1 MSEDEDR
8 GRVDEVVVGW
18 RMKDRYRFRNP
29 DLVAI
34 RYSTDCREVFD
45 LHEAICDL
53 IDEERQN
60 RVSVS
65 LLTLAT
71 MIHDF
76 PSAGEWETKRIA
88 VIEQLR
94 ERGLVEFEGPVTLA
108 DELVIRLPDRVYR
121 RWHEAG
127 KKQAANE
134 RPRDPVTKR
143 FVPKSPA
150 PTPSSP
156 VAPHGVPDGSPVGPS
171 KTKAKTEPKESAPD
185 GAPRAHEAEAEV
197 VELPPNPR
205 TAAATIRRAQSQLG
219 DLTFHVQQLL
229 ARRNATSERML
240 TPTDELKAVWQ
251 PAAELFADHGR
262 EQLREALGIAARENA
277 VSMKFV
283 RSVCRR
289 LRDAEQRAT
298 ANDPDRASSDWAGF
312 TGERATVAPIEEHA

>member
-1 MSEDEDR
+1 MSEDEGTHRDT
-8 GRVDEVVVGW
+8 EVVVGW

-60 RVSVS
+60 RIRVS

-94 ERGLVEFEGPVTLA
+94 ERGLIEFQGAVTLA
-108 DELVIRLPDRVYR
+108 DELVISLPDRVWR
-121 RWHEAG
+121 RWHEDG
-127 KKQAANE
+127 KKQAAND
-134 RPRDPVTKR
+134 RPRDPITQR
-143 FVPKSPA
+143 FLPKSPA
-150 PTPSSP
+150 SAPSSP
-156 VAPHGVPDGSPVGPS
+156 VAPQRRPKGSPVAPS
-171 KTKAKTEPKESAPD
+171 KTKAKTKPKESAPI
-185 GAPRAHEAEAEV
+185 GAPRAHEAEV
-197 VELPPNPR
+197 VELPPNPKS
-205 TAAATIRRAQSQLG
+205 AAGTIRRAQSQLG

-229 ARRNATSERML
+229 SRRNAASDHPL
-240 TPTDELKAVWQ
+240 AATDELKAVWL

-289 LRDAEQRAT
+289 LRDTEQRNA

>member
-1 MSEDEDR
+1 MSEDEGTTR
-8 GRVDEVVVGW
+8 AVDEVVVGW

-34 RYSTDCREVFD
+34 RYATECRAVFD

-76 PSAGEWETKRIA
+76 PRAGEWERQRIA
-88 VIEQLR
+88 VLEQLR
-94 ERGLVEFEGPVTLA
+94 ERGLIEFQGVVTLA
-108 DELVIRLPDRVYR
+108 DELVISLPDRVWR
-121 RWHEAG
+121 RWHEDG

-134 RPRDPVTKR
+134 RPRDPVTQR
-143 FVPKSPA
+143 FLPKTPA

-156 VAPHGVPDGSPVGPS
+156 VAPRGTPDGSPVAPS
-171 KTKAKTEPKESAPD
+171 KTKAKTEPKESAPV
-185 GAPRAHEAEAEV
+185 GAPRAHEAEV

-205 TAAATIRRAQSQLG
+205 TVAGTIRRAQSQLG
-219 DLTFHVQQLL
+219 DLTFYVQELL
-229 ARRNATSERML
+229 GRRNASSDHML
-240 TPTDELKAVWQ
+240 SPSAELKEVWA

-262 EQLREALGIAARENA
+262 ERLREAFGIAAKESA

-289 LRDAEQRAT
+289 LADADQRTRAI
-298 ANDPDRASSDWAGF
+298 DPDRSSSDWAGF
-312 TGERATVAPIEEHA
+312 TGERATVTPIEERA

>member
-1 MSEDEDR
+1 MSEDEGTHRD
-8 GRVDEVVVGW
+8 DEAVIGW

-34 RYSTDCREVFD
+34 RYATECREVFD

-60 RVSVS
+60 RICVS

-76 PSAGEWETKRIA
+76 PRAGEWETQRVA
-88 VIEQLR
+88 ALEQLR
-94 ERGLVEFEGPVTLA
+94 ERGLIEFQGAVTLA
-108 DELVIRLPDRVYR
+108 DELVISLPDRVWR
-121 RWHEAG
+121 RWHEDG
-127 KKQAANE
+127 KKQAAND
-134 RPRDPVTKR
+134 RPRDPVTQR
-143 FVPKSPA
+143 FLPKTPA
-150 PTPSSP
+150 PAPSSP
-156 VAPHGVPDGSPVGPS
+156 VAPRRLPDGSPVAPS
-171 KTKAKTEPKESAPD
+171 KTKAKTEPKESAPV
-185 GAPRAHEAEAEV
+185 GAPRAHEAEV

-205 TAAATIRRAQSQLG
+205 SVAGTIRRAQSQLG

-229 ARRNATSERML
+229 SRRNAASDRML

-262 EQLREALGIAARENA
+262 EQLREALGIAAKENA

-289 LRDAEQRAT
+289 LRDAEQRVS

-312 TGERATVAPIEEHA
+312 TGERATVAPIEERA